1 MGVATD
7 SHINSVRIG
16 KGANSVSNNTVVGV
30 STGSQ
35 MTAASAGV
43 TAVGF
48 QAGFW
53 NSSGNGNT
61 TLGSNAGVNIRTGS
75 WNSAFGINAMLTNQ
89 SGSHNVSV
97 GLESLYSNTTDFN
110 VGIGSNAAFNST
122 SSGIIAIGY
131 NAAKFQSDGSTALTG
146 GASSIYIGTNV
157 KGLNNSDSNT
167 IVIGASAI
175 ADGANTTVLNTTST
189 TQTKIAGTSSSTL
202 IVSGQNLRLVTQR
215 TIATASSTGTQGD
228 ICHDS
233 NYIYV
238 CVATNT
244 WKRVL
249 LSTW

>member
-16 KGANSVSNNTVVGV
+16 KGANSVSSNTVYGV
-30 STGSQ
+30 STGLSL
-35 MTAASAGV
+35 TAGSASV
-43 TAVGF
+43 TAMGF
-48 QAGFW
+48 QSGFFIT
-53 NSSGNGNT
+53 SGNGNT
-61 TLGSNAGVNIRTGS
+61 LIGANSGGNIRAGS
-75 WNSAFGINAMLTNQ
+75 WNNAFGISALFTNQ

-97 GLESLYSNTTDFN
+97 GGQSLYSNTTDFN

-122 SSGIIAIGY
+122 SSGIVAIGY

-189 TQTKIAGTSSSTL
+189 TSTKIEGTSSSTL

-215 TIATASSTGTQGD
+215 TITTASDTGVKGD

-244 WKRVL
+244 WKRVAI
-249 LSTW
+249 STW